1 MQILFLA
8 DNFAPERDAQA
19 SRVYERACYW
29 VKWGHKVTV
38 ITGAPNFPEGKVY
51 PGYKNRW
58 HWVEEISGIR
68 VVRVK
73 TFIAANSGRRRRI
86 LDYVSYGVSSF
97 IAGLFEKSP
106 DVVAATSPQFFAA
119 VSACALA
126 AAKNR
131 PFLMEIADLWPESIV
146 AVGAMKRSLVLV
158 WLEKLELYLYARA
171 AAIVTLTQSFK
182 DNLVRRGVPE
192 QKIAVVING
201 VDLPRFQPRDRDDA
215 LAAEWGIS

>member
-1 MQILFLA
+1 MRILFLA
-8 DNFAPERDAQA
+8 DNFPPERDAQA

-29 VKWGHKVTV
+29 VKWGHQVTV
-38 ITGAPNFPEGKVY
+38 ITGAPNFPEGKIY
-51 PGYKNRW
+51 SGYKNRW
-58 HWVEEISGIR
+58 HNVEEMSGIR

-73 TFIAANSGRRRRI
+73 TFIAPNSGQHRRI
-86 LDYVSYGVSSF
+86 LDYVSYGLTSF
-97 IAGLFEKSP
+97 VAGLFEKKP

-119 VSACALA
+119 VSACGLA
-126 AAKNR
+126 AVMNR

-146 AVGAMKRSLVLV
+146 AVGAMKRGLALV
-158 WLEKLELYLYARA
+158 WLEKLELYMYSRA
-171 AAIVTLTQSFK
+171 SSIVTLTQSFK

-201 VDLPRFQPRDRDDA
+201 VDLPRFQPRERDEA